1 MIYIFSIRLR
11 ITIGIYVE
19 LVIVVYSCGTAIGQN
34 QRDLGIEV
42 SVTVTSN
49 HFLSYLWKNCID
61 LDVNGIRRASLCIFF
76 YKFYYYSIQVSR
88 LPNLVFFFMANGIS
102 FFSRISVSLHQSIR
116 IHLMW
121 LKQRSN
127 EWMIDYIL
135 GWRQQS
141 IDAYQ
146 IDSRKWRENFH
157 FI

>member
-19 LVIVVYSCGTAIGQN
+19 LVIVVYSCGPAIGQN

-88 LPNLVFFFMANGIS
+88 LPNLVFFFHGKWNFIFFPHQRQSPSIHSHS
-102 FFSRISVSLHQSIR
+102 FDVIEAEI
-116 IHLMW
+116 
-121 LKQRSN
+121 
-127 EWMIDYIL
+127 E
-135 GWRQQS
+135 
-141 IDAYQ
+141 
-146 IDSRKWRENFH
+146 
-157 FI
+157 